1 MDILQHKKFLESETL
16 DQYQQRCLKSIVNN
30 LPDNCKAIHFPG
42 YRYDNDNSIKVHE
55 RERRTSGIIKREYK
69 VMDQIITPSFTEF
82 MASGKIKRLSKSLQ
96 YYVCT
101 SRTKPENRNIL
112 ADDLQLFLS
121 GGFRD
126 IKRSVM
132 ITKTSEIDMQQFC
145 SNHEESDP
153 RIIPDVLYVV
163 QEQGG

>member
-1 MDILQHKKFLESETL
+1 
-16 DQYQQRCLKSIVNN
+16 
-30 LPDNCKAIHFPG
+30 
-42 YRYDNDNSIKVHE
+42 
-55 RERRTSGIIKREYK
+55 
-69 VMDQIITPSFTEF
+69 
-82 MASGKIKRLSKSLQ
+82 MASGKIRKRLSKSLQ

-145 SNHEESDP
+145 SNHKESDP
-153 RIIPDVLYVV
+153 RIIPDVLDAV
-163 QEQGG
+163 QEQDIGFFYGVGKTMMLKARQKMHWSKLKTGDIIGKACQFVISMIL